1 MRPYLLI
8 LPLLSGLV
16 SISAAVNT
24 ESGYLATV
32 TLAPTASG
40 AEAFDLEEKRAECF
54 QACYKTYGNYK
65 SCSRGGVVQCWC
77 NESDDWVE
85 REEDCV
91 WDICGPSAYNL
102 YATVLRRV
110 CETVTASA
118 SQTID
123 NRSTSSDKT
132 TTSTLAKITSIAEA
146 ETTSRAE
153 TETTTQAQATET
165 STSGND
171 STTTVIEAAE
181 ATSPKPNSAWKM
193 GSSLGVSATLAI
205 GAVYLARMA
214 F

>member
-1 MRPYLLI
+1 MRSHLFT
-8 LPLLSGLV
+8 LPLLSSLA
-16 SISAAVNT
+16 SISAAANT

-65 SCSRGGVVQCWC
+65 SCTREGVVQCWC
-77 NESDDWVE
+77 NDSVDWVE

-102 YATVLRRV
+102 YGDVLSRV

-118 SQTID
+118 SQATETG
-123 NRSTSSDKT
+123 STSPDEKV
-132 TTSTLAKITSIAEA
+132 TSTSA
-146 ETTSRAE
+146 ETTSRSTAE
-153 TETTTQAQATET
+153 ITSKAEASQAQTTET
-165 STSGND
+165 STSG
-171 STTTVIEAAE
+171 SVPTT
-181 ATSPKPNSAWKM
+181 ATSETSAATTSAEPNSAWKM
-193 GSSLGVSATLAI
+193 GSSLGVSAILAI
-205 GAVYLARMA
+205 GAVYLAGMA